1 MNACLNIKSKKGGVL
16 QTVCITSNKPCQ
28 KQINETQMKR
38 KINYDSAEDFRDHV
52 YSSYRLTC

>member
-1 MNACLNIKSKKGGVL
+1 MNLCLNIKSEKKGSLL

-38 KINYDSAEDFRDHV
+38 KKNYDSAGD
-52 YSSYRLTC
+52 